1 MTAQGF
7 AVFGSAI
14 GVCGIAWNEH
24 GVTAIQLP
32 EGGDARTRARLTAR
46 HPEAVESTPPKE
58 IQHAIGGIVSLM
70 DGKRTDLTD
79 IALDYG
85 GVPDFHHRVYEFIRS
100 IPAGKTLTYGDVA
113 NILGMPG
120 GAQAVGQAMGRNPF
134 PIIVPCHRV
143 LAAGGKDGGFSARG
157 GVATKR
163 RMLVIE
169 GALADE
175 PTLF

>member
-7 AVFGSAI
+7 AVFGTAI
-14 GVCGIAWNEH
+14 GDCGIAWNER
-24 GVTAIQLP
+24 GITAIQLP
-32 EGGDARTRARLTAR
+32 EGGAAQTRAHLAARL
-46 HPEAVESTPPKE
+46 PEAVETTPPE
-58 IQHAIGGIVSLM
+58 EVRHAIDDIVSLM
-70 DGKRTDLTD
+70 DGKRTDLTG
-79 IALDYG
+79 IALDYE
-85 GVPDFHHRVYEFIRS
+85 GVPEFHHRVYEFIRS

-134 PIIVPCHRV
+134 PIVVPCHRV

>member
-7 AVFGSAI
+7 AVFGTAI
-14 GVCGIAWNEH
+14 GDCGIAWNER
-24 GVTAIQLP
+24 GITAIQLP
-32 EGGDARTRARLTAR
+32 EEGEAQTRARLTAR
-46 HPEAVESTPPKE
+46 LPEAVEATPPE
-58 IQHAIGGIVSLM
+58 EVRHAIDDIVSLM
-70 DGKRTDLTD
+70 DGKRTDLTG
-79 IALDYG
+79 IALDYE
-85 GVPDFHHRVYEFIRS
+85 GVPEFHHRVYEFIRS

-134 PIIVPCHRV
+134 PIVVPCHRV

>member
-7 AVFGSAI
+7 AVFDTAI
-14 GVCGIAWNEH
+14 GDCGIAWNER
-24 GVTAIQLP
+24 GITAIQLP
-32 EGGDARTRARLTAR
+32 EGSEAHTRARLTAR
-46 HPEAVESTPPKE
+46 LPKAVESTPPE
-58 IQHAIGGIVSLM
+58 EVRHAIDGIVSLM
-70 DGKRTDLTD
+70 DGKRADLTD
-79 IALDYG
+79 IALDYE
-85 GVPDFHHRVYEFIRS
+85 GVPEFHHRVYELIRS
-100 IPAGKTLTYGDVA
+100 IPAGKTLTYGDIA

-134 PIIVPCHRV
+134 PILVPCHRV

>member
-1 MTAQGF
+1 MTAPGYV
-7 AVFGSAI
+7 VFGTAI
-14 GVCGIAWNEH
+14 GDCGIAWNER
-24 GVTAIQLP
+24 GVLAVQLP
-32 EGGDARTRARLTAR
+32 EGSAEKTRARLTAR
-46 HPEAVESTPPKE
+46 LPEAAEAAPPAE
-58 IQHAIGGIVSLM
+58 VRQAIDGMVALM
-70 DGKRTDLTD
+70 NGERTDLTGVE
-79 IALDYG
+79 LDYE
-85 GVPDFHHRVYEFIRS
+85 GVPEFHHRVYEFIRT
-100 IPAGKTLTYGDVA
+100 IPAGKTLTYGDIA

>member
-1 MTAQGF
+1 MTAQGY
-7 AVFGSAI
+7 AVFGTAI
-14 GVCGIAWNEH
+14 GDCGIAWNER
-24 GVTAIQLP
+24 GVIAVQLP
-32 EGGDARTRARLTAR
+32 EGSEEKTRARLTAR
-46 HPEAVESTPPKE
+46 LPEVTESAPPVEV
-58 IQHAIGGIVSLM
+58 QRAIDGIVSLM
-70 DGKRTDLTD
+70 DGKRTDLTEVG
-79 IALDYG
+79 LDYE
-85 GVPDFHHRVYEFIRS
+85 GVPDFHHRVYEFIRT
-100 IPAGKTLTYGDVA
+100 IPPGKTLTYGDIA